1 MFSRPMPPAGERVL
15 RRVLHTYWR
24 LSRGLTLGVRGM
36 VLDRDNRVLLIK
48 HSYVAGWHLPGGGV
62 EAGETMTTALRRE
75 LQEECGVEPAGTPPL
90 HGIFFN
96 PRDSNRDHVAL
107 YVWCATIGTTAFR
120 LPTARLS
127 ITAFLP
133 SANCPP
139 TRRRRPAAGS
149 TRCST
154 ARRWLTAGE
163 TVQARSKRAR
173 SWAALKSSRGPTGT
187 MPVGLI
193 MG

>member
-15 RRVLHTYWR
+15 RRVLHMYWR

-107 YVWCATIGTTAFR
+107 YVVRDYRHDGFPPPNREIIDHGFFAVGELPADATPA
-120 LPTARLS
+120 
-127 ITAFLP
+127 
-133 SANCPP
+133 
-139 TRRRRPAAGS
+139 TRRRIDEVLHGAPVAD
-149 TRCST
+149 
-154 ARRWLTAGE
+154 RW
-163 TVQARSKRAR
+163 
-173 SWAALKSSRGPTGT
+173 
-187 MPVGLI
+187 
-193 MG
+193 